1 MSRASRL
8 VSFVYAPRLGRLE
21 RTTRRLA
28 SLARAAHAF
37 AVFLPSFLP
46 SFSLFRSQLD
56 ALGRKDIDALS
67 VAKRLEM
74 HPKCAL
80 REWRETTRAPAKP
93 RRAAASATPV
103 DEDGEVIVA
112 ETPAAAAAA
121 EENDDDDEDDAKETT
136 TGRAGHGDGAR
147 TFDATIRSKSAA
159 ASGSK
164 SAPPEL
170 RARVVVYP
178 DYPHRPPSFSLEL
191 ARGVPPKPLPKSDL
205 DAEANGGNVH
215 VVSVTHSSTA
225 EDDVDASARND
236 LRLAEEEVN
245 VKALTLVPAGAADEV
260 LGYQVVR
267 LMQALDAYGGV
278 ERWGGATDEEVG
290 VRQMRRGRERRKEL
304 PPLL

>member
-1 MSRASRL
+1 
-8 VSFVYAPRLGRLE
+8 
-21 RTTRRLA
+21 
-28 SLARAAHAF
+28 
-37 AVFLPSFLP
+37 
-46 SFSLFRSQLD
+46 
-56 ALGRKDIDALS
+56 
-67 VAKRLEM
+67 M

-80 REWRETTRAPAKP
+80 REWRETTRAPATAKP

-121 EENDDDDEDDAKETT
+121 EENDDDDDDDAKETT
-136 TGRAGHGDGAR
+136 TGSAGHGDGAR

-205 DAEANGGNVH
+205 DAEANGGNGH

-245 VKALTLVPAGAADEV
+245 VKALTLGPAGAADEV